1 MIARSSH
8 ASTTCEMI
16 RRSTPGLIIEVPGRY
31 EWAAMRCEVVGTGW
45 LGIAISRERTGVGGG
60 SLQ

>member
-31 EWAAMRCEVVGTGW
+31 EWDGMRYE
-45 LGIAISRERTGVGGG
+45 VGGTDG
-60 SLQ
+60 